1 MFLRLN
7 ALLASIAHKHLK
19 QSLTGDMCFTVPMLN
34 LPEKLEIKD
43 LGQLQSIEL
52 IPYIAK
58 QLGIESA
65 KILVSDQHTGKPY
78 YFKLNN
84 NKCELHINE
93 NPIQPLFEIIHNG
106 EHFDIKVPED
116 LHGPFV
122 DNNDY
127 DKMEGFTAFIEEY
140 TKGGGKN
147 IGVITMTALNILDS
161 KLGELTKTSEP
172 ATRDT
177 EASNTPQ
184 AQPKS
189 ETPQENSNTPQAQPK
204 SETLR
209 K

>member
-1 MFLRLN
+1 MIAHIRSTRVKKIEELDVSEKGQKDKTASKYLKKLTDIIQVYHKGLSTDIVLKIINKLN
-7 ALLASIAHKHLK
+7 VFEAQCLFASAAHKHLK

-140 TKGGGKN
+140 TKGRQKYWCHY
-147 IGVITMTALNILDS
+147 
-161 KLGELTKTSEP
+161 
-172 ATRDT
+172 
-177 EASNTPQ
+177 
-184 AQPKS
+184 
-189 ETPQENSNTPQAQPK
+189 
-204 SETLR
+204 
-209 K
+209 